1 MYELIQAIG
10 NTYYIDCPSKI
21 GVVYQSAN
29 NVCLIDSG
37 NSKETGKKVKKVLDA
52 EGWNLK
58 TIFITHSHADH
69 IGANKYLAT
78 QYGCKIFAHEIE
90 CCFTRN
96 PILESSLLYGAN
108 PPVELR
114 HRFLLAEESD
124 ADCLTADDLPD
135 GFSAFEMPGHFF
147 NMVGYRTPD
156 DAVFI
161 SDCLSSKET
170 LEKYGVGY
178 IYDVGAYLN
187 TLEKV
192 KRLEANIFI
201 PSHAPVTDNIA
212 PLADYNIKRVI
223 EVCEAILEICKEPQT
238 TEDIISSLFEKYSL
252 TMNFEQYALVGS
264 TTRSYLTYLS
274 SEKKILPFFNSNKLF
289 FERI

>member
-1 MYELIQAIG
+1 MYELIKATG
-10 NTYYIDCPSKI
+10 ETYYIDSPSKV
-21 GVVYQSAN
+21 GVIRLSEKD
-29 NVCLIDSG
+29 VCLIDSG
-37 NSKETGKKVKKVLDA
+37 NSKETGKKIKKVLDN

-58 TIFITHSHADH
+58 AIYVTHSHADH
-69 IGANKYLAT
+69 IGANKYLSS

-96 PILESSLLYGAN
+96 TILEPSFLYGAN
-108 PPVELR
+108 PPEELR

-124 ADCLTADDLPD
+124 AECLTADDLPE
-135 GFSAFEMPGHFF
+135 GFSAFEMPGHFL

-156 DAVFI
+156 NAVFI

-192 KRLEANIFI
+192 KRLDAKLFI
-201 PSHAPVTDNIA
+201 PSHAPVTDNIT
-212 PLADYNIKRVI
+212 PLADYNIKKVT
-223 EVCEAILEICKEPQT
+223 EVCEAITDICKEPKT
-238 TEDIISSLFEKYSL
+238 TEDILAELFEKYSL

-264 TTRSYLTYLS
+264 AIRSYLTYLG
-274 SEKKILPFFNSNKLF
+274 SEGKILPFFNSNKLF
-289 FERI
+289 FETI